1 MINAGDI
8 LDSTY
13 EIKEQI
19 GAGGGGTIY
28 LAYHKRLKKDV
39 VLKKIHKSTSRNEE
53 EKEILKN
60 LKHSYLPQVYDFLE
74 AEDGIYTVID
84 YIPGRSLDKV
94 LSERGSLSQKQ
105 AVHYAIQLCEAVEY
119 LHRQKPPI
127 IHGDIKPGNLMLTPE
142 DNICLIDF
150 NISGVFGGNSAA
162 VAGFTPG
169 YASPEQ
175 MQAVKMNMESRLG
188 NVQNTEETQTMYD
201 SAETET
207 MTEKG
212 STLFPEAFCRVD
224 ERSDVYS
231 IGATVY
237 HLITGKKPAADPEKI
252 EAPFKADTAI
262 KESISIILMKALEKN
277 PDKRFQTVSEM
288 LNAFQK
294 LHKYDSR
301 YKRLLRKQELMLI
314 GSAACIGAGILTAF
328 FGSRQI
334 QTEKENEYVQAVAVL
349 ADAVSSSEDAE
360 RIEVLYEDA
369 RGRKPERLE
378 AYFEKARF
386 FYEQFR
392 YEECREY
399 IEKEIL
405 TQTAFYEQEEIAD
418 IYFMLANCYFE
429 KENYDD
435 AIINY
440 RTAIDKNDSNPDYY
454 RDYAIA
460 LVREGDSG
468 KAEKVLRQAEEKG
481 ISSID
486 LLLVNGELAKA
497 GGKFKEAEENF
508 KRCIRE
514 AEDDYRKMRA
524 YVMCDAVYR
533 KLSGKAEE
541 IDQKI
546 KELKTSAE
554 LLEQAR
560 TDVGQEYQL
569 LIYERLAQDYI
580 DLQELTSADFYGESA
595 IEVLEAVIERGWGNY
610 ITLHNIAILYQR
622 LGDFERCR
630 QTLLKMQELEPENYI
645 AYKRMAFLEAEE
657 QNQRLNQNR
666 GYDQFVSFYKKA
678 KELYRRS
685 GENGKDAEMQLLD
698 ELYQQML
705 DGGWLK

>member
-1 MINAGDI
+1 MINAGNI

-28 LAYHKRLKKDV
+28 RAYHKRLKKDV

-74 AEDGIYTVID
+74 AKDGIYTVID
-84 YIPGRSLDKV
+84 YIPGQSLDKV
-94 LSERGSLSQKQ
+94 LSERGAFSQKQ
-105 AVHYAIQLCEAVEY
+105 AVRYAIQLCEAVEY

-150 NISGVFGGNSAA
+150 NISGVLGGNSAA
-162 VAGFTPG
+162 VAGFTSG

-175 MQAVKMNMESRLG
+175 IQAVKTNMEARHGSIWK
-188 NVQNTEETQTMYD
+188 TEETQTMYD
-201 SAETET
+201 GAETET

-212 STLFPEAFCRVD
+212 STLFPEASCRVD

-237 HLITGKKPAADPEKI
+237 HLITGKKPAEDPGKI
-252 EAPFKADTAI
+252 ESPFKVDAAI
-262 KESISIILMKALEKN
+262 KESVSIILMKALERS
-277 PDKRFQTVSEM
+277 PDKRFQSVSEM

-294 LHKYDSR
+294 LHKYDLR
-301 YKRLLRKQELMLI
+301 YKQLLWKQELMLI
-314 GSAACIGAGILTAF
+314 GAAACIGVGILTAF

-334 QTEKENEYVQAVAVL
+334 QVEKENEYVQAVAAL
-349 ADAVSSSEDAE
+349 ADAVSSSEDRE
-360 RIEVLYEDA
+360 RVEDLYEDA
-369 RGRKPERLE
+369 RSRKPERLE

-386 FYEQFR
+386 FYGQFR

-418 IYFMLANCYFE
+418 IYFMLANCCFE
-429 KENYDD
+429 QENYDD

-468 KAEKVLRQAEEKG
+468 KAEKVLRQAEE
-481 ISSID
+481 
-486 LLLVNGELAKA
+486 
-497 GGKFKEAEENF
+497 NF

-533 KLSGKAEE
+533 ELSGKAAE
-541 IDQKI
+541 IAQKI
-546 KELKTSAE
+546 KKLKFSAE

-580 DLQELTSADFYGESA
+580 DLQELTSEDFYGESA
-595 IEVLEAVIERGWGNY
+595 IKVLEAVIERGWGNY
-610 ITLHNIAILYQR
+610 TTLHNIAILYQR
-622 LGDFERCR
+622 LGDFGQCR

-645 AYKRMAFLEAEE
+645 SYKRMAFLEAEE
-657 QNQRLNQNR
+657 QNQKSNQNR
-666 GYDQFVSFYKKA
+666 EYDQFVSFYKKA
-678 KELYRRS
+678 KELYSRS

-705 DGGWLK
+705 DGGWMK